1 MADPLLPTSY
11 INGLVGDS
19 EEDYDPELL
28 AELQREIER
37 HEQVH
42 FTFPEFIYI
51 YTILKFRF

>member
-51 YTILKFRF
+51 YIPS